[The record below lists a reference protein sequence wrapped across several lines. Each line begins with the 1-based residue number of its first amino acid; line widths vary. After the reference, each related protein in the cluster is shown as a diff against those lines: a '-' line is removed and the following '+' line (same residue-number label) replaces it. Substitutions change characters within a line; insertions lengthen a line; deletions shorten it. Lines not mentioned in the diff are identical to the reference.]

1 MPAVLP
7 LERAEQGS
15 LEVNQHMLI
24 KRLSAKFLLA
34 LFLFTLVLR
43 CGIAQESDQ
52 NPSLTKEFEVKIES
66 LPLLVAV
73 KALSDQTG
81 LEVLFYS
88 DVANG
93 VFSQP
98 VSGRYTGREALEAM
112 LAGTHLQSVDL
123 GKEGA
128 VGIRPVSVEQDT
140 GKPLPASQETLRA
153 PTKTSAKANPIDSVD
168 GTADG
173 GKLVI
178 EEIIVTAGKR
188 GAQNPQDIAAS
199 ISAVDTST
207 LAKVGA
213 DRFEDYLKLFA
224 SLHAVNSGPGQSQII
239 VRGVNSGRVNHNQP
253 QARSLVGLYIDETPI
268 SDTGFNP
275 DVDLFDIDR
284 IEVLRGPQGTL
295 YGASSMSGTIRLITV
310 QPKLDELGVRVE
322 VGASHTRDGGENHTA
337 KGMVNLPIIENVLA
351 VRGSLNYRDDS
362 GYIDN
367 VETGETDYNDAVT
380 VGGNVSVLWIFSED
394 FTAKL
399 SGLYQDLES
408 NGRPDE
414 YVPNGADPR
423 LVGVNGKLETRKF
436 FDDTFDNKFS
446 SVNLTLTID
455 IPWGVLTSSSSYT
468 AMNRRN
474 FIDDSFRVRAFFGPG
489 LISSFD
495 SHVDSEDFS
504 HEIRL
509 STDAGKQ
516 LGAVVG
522 LFYQNHERTFDV
534 DQFLLEPVSA
544 FLTRLTSRFGPP
556 NSVFI
561 ADSTNELE
569 QIALF
574 GELTWKVTNKLA
586 LTGGLRWFDYEV
598 HLSAAATGVANQG
611 PTRFDG
617 SFEEGGVTPTY
628 VASYRLTDEI
638 LFYGSASRGFR
649 VGGVMDGVFPSTCDA
664 DLAALGW
671 SAPPSGWKS
680 DELWNFEAGMK
691 STSLHGRAVFNTAIY
706 HIDWSDIQS
715 VRRLSCG
722 FQFTDNAADLE
733 VDGVDVETA
742 FALSKT
748 SIIQF
753 GLNYNDARLSRTSN
767 NFDASKGARAP
778 FVPAWIMVGSFDY
791 SRPLAGGNLAFARA
805 DVRYTSSS
813 FSEFSASNPLL
824 PRIELPAFTTIDL
837 VVGVQFDKWTVSAF
851 AKNITDDRVVTNVD
865 PERNQPAQFSIAR
878 PRTLGARVSWE
889 F

>member
-1 MPAVLP
+1 
-7 LERAEQGS
+7 
-15 LEVNQHMLI
+15 MLI
-24 KRLSAKFLLA
+24 RTLFAKFFLA
-34 LFLFTLVLR
+34 LLLFTLVLR

-52 NPSLTKEFEVKIES
+52 NPSLTEEFELNIES

-73 KALSDQTG
+73 KALSDKTG

-88 DVANG
+88 DVASG

-98 VSGRYTGREALEAM
+98 VSGRYTGRKALEAM

-123 GKEGA
+123 GKDGA
-128 VGIRPVSVEQDT
+128 VGIRPVQVEQEL
-140 GKPLPASQETLRA
+140 GKSLPASRETL
-153 PTKTSAKANPIDSVD
+153 SAQSETAATAKQIDPVD
-168 GTADG
+168 GTANSS
-173 GKLVI
+173 KLVI

-188 GAQNPQDIAAS
+188 GTQNPQDIAAS
-199 ISAVDTST
+199 ISAVDTAT
-207 LAKVGA
+207 LQKVGA
-213 DRFEDYLKLFA
+213 DGFADYLKLFA

-253 QARSLVGLYIDETPI
+253 QVRSLVGLYIDETPV

-275 DVDLFDIDR
+275 DVDLFDMDR

-310 QPKLDELGVRVE
+310 QPKLNELGVRME
-322 VGASHTRDGGENHTA
+322 VGTSYTRNGGENHTA
-337 KGMVNLPIIENVLA
+337 KGMINLPIIEDVLA
-351 VRGSLNYRDDS
+351 IRGSLNYRDDS

-367 VETGETDYNDAVT
+367 VENGETDYNDAVT
-380 VGGNVSVLWIFSED
+380 TGGNVSALWILHEG

-399 SGLYQDLES
+399 SVLYQDLES

-414 YVPNGADPR
+414 FVPNAADPR

-436 FDDTFDNKFS
+436 FDDTFNNRFS
-446 SVNLTLTID
+446 SVNLTLTMD

-468 AMNRRN
+468 ESNRRN
-474 FIDDSFRVRAFFGPG
+474 FIDDSFRVRAFFGPD

-495 SHVDSEDFS
+495 SQVDSEDFS
-504 HEIRL
+504 QEIRL
-509 STDAGKQ
+509 STGAGKP
-516 LGAVVG
+516 LGAVMG
-522 LFYQNHERTFDV
+522 LFYQNQERTFDV
-534 DQFLLEPVSA
+534 DQFLLEPVPA

-556 NSVFI
+556 NSIYI

-574 GELTWKVTNKLA
+574 GELTWKVTDKLA
-586 LTGGLRWFDYEV
+586 LTGGLRWFDYAV
-598 HLSAAATGVANQG
+598 HFSSASTGLANGG

-617 SFEEGGVTPTY
+617 SFEEDGVTPTY

-638 LFYGSASRGFR
+638 LFYGSASQGFR
-649 VGGVMDGVFPSTCDA
+649 VGGVTDGVFPSTCDA

-671 SAPPSGWKS
+671 SVPPRGWKS
-680 DELWNFEAGMK
+680 DQLWNFEAGMK
-691 STSLHGRAVFNTAIY
+691 STWLDGRAVFNTAIY

-722 FQFTDNAADLE
+722 FQFTDNAADME

-742 FALSKT
+742 FALSET
-748 SIIQF
+748 SIVQF
-753 GLNYNDARLSRTSN
+753 GLNYNDARLSRTSD
-767 NFDASKGARAP
+767 NFGASKGARAP
-778 FVPAWIMVGSFDY
+778 FVPKLIMVGSFDY
-791 SRPLAGGNLAFARA
+791 SRPLAGGNIAFARA
-805 DVRYTSSS
+805 DIRYASSS

-824 PRIELPAFTTIDL
+824 PLIELPAYTTIDL
-837 VVGVQFDKWTVSAF
+837 VAGVQFGKWTVSVF

-865 PERNQPAQFSIAR
+865 PERNQPPQFSIAR
-878 PRTLGARVSWE
+878 PRTLGARVSLE